1 MGGTLS
7 ADGRHRYWLSRD
19 LAPLDVF
26 ERRTAVW
33 VMLNPSTAD
42 AVEDDP
48 TIRKCIGFTKRWG
61 LTDLVVVNL
70 WSYRATKPADL
81 LRWDWKH
88 DALAVSCNEA
98 CVRQWVTRGTA
109 IIVAAWG
116 AHATRA
122 RRQGLPWI
130 DVHDLAA
137 SAGREVHCLGLTGDG
152 QPRHPLML
160 GYASPLV
167 PYRP

>member
-1 MGGTLS
+1 MGAVLS
-7 ADGRHRYWLSRD
+7 ADERHRYRLTRD
-19 LAPLDVF
+19 LATLG
-26 ERRTAVW
+26 TADTHVLW

-42 AVEDDP
+42 AETDDP
-48 TIRKCIGFTKRWG
+48 TIRKCAGFARRWG
-61 LTDLVVVNL
+61 LGALRVVNL

-81 LRWDWKH
+81 LAWDWKL
-88 DALAVSCNEA
+88 DTTAVAENERWVRSELEDPSAALV
-98 CVRQWVTRGTA
+98 
-109 IIVAAWG
+109 VAAWG

-122 RRQGLPWI
+122 RRQGLPWV
-130 DVHDLAA
+130 DVHDLAV
-137 SAGREVHCLGLTGDG
+137 SAGRSVHCLGLTGDG